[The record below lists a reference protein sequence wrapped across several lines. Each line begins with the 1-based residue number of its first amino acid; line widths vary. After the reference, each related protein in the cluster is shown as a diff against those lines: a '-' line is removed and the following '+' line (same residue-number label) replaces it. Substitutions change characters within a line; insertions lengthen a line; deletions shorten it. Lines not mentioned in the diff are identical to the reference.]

1 MVFVIPWGMKQLLYI
16 FAFLSLISCGPGK
29 KTVQTLEPQIIIG
42 EDRFQE
48 FAPDRLIIMYDE
60 KTGKDP
66 LLKALKDYNAE
77 IIYDYDFISGM
88 AIKIPDGSDIKKAIK
103 YFKAVKGV
111 VSVERDRII
120 RLTDPVKP
128 KVVIM

>member
-1 MVFVIPWGMKQLLYI
+1 MKQLLYI
-16 FAFLSLISCGPGK
+16 FAFLSLISCGTSK
-29 KTVQTLEPQIIIG
+29 KATQTLEPQIIID
-42 EDRFQE
+42 EDRFQDYT
-48 FAPDRLIIMYDE
+48 PDRLIIMYDE
-60 KTGKDP
+60 KTGKEP

-77 IIYDYDFISGM
+77 IIYDYNMIPGM
-88 AIKIPDGSDIKKAIK
+88 AVKIPEGSDIKEAIK

-128 KVVIM
+128 KLEIM

>member
-1 MVFVIPWGMKQLLYI
+1 MKQLLYI
-16 FAFLSLISCGPGK
+16 FAFLSLVSCGTSK
-29 KTVQTLEPQIIIG
+29 KTVQTLEPQFIID

-48 FAPDRLIIMYDE
+48 YAPDRLIIMYDE
-60 KTGKDP
+60 IIGKEP

-77 IIYDYDFISGM
+77 IIYDYDIIPGM
-88 AIKIPDGSDIKKAIK
+88 AIKIPEGSDIKEAIK
-103 YFKAVKGV
+103 FFKSVKGV

-128 KVVIM
+128 KVEIK